1 LVRADDSA
9 ADPFGSGF
17 GLVERDWN
25 RSVTFTVKHCDCAN
39 LLKAEMRPTPK
50 PAKNLPATNNGMAV
64 AAVWRMT
71 PKVKTPVDA
80 IKPHLRPRISP
91 IGAALRAPKKVP
103 AERME
108 TIVDFWVE
116 VMLGR
121 WSFGSV

>member
-1 LVRADDSA
+1 M
-9 ADPFGSGF
+9 
-17 GLVERDWN
+17 
-25 RSVTFTVKHCDCAN
+25 RSVRKSISFGEGIHILN
-39 LLKAEMRPTPK
+39 AEMRPTPK
-50 PAKNLPATNNGMAV
+50 PAKNLPATKMGMAV

-103 AERME
+103 AERMD

-116 VMLGR
+116 VMSAIL
-121 WSFGSV
+121 SFGLM